1 MEGSE
6 WGRPPDGTWQVGRV
20 ELTPLLDHGMQKSL
34 GSEPK
39 GGTPQSDSHITDE
52 IGDC

>member
-34 GSEPK
+34 GSEPNELRGAHFK
-39 GGTPQSDSHITDE
+39 VTLILAVT
-52 IGDC
+52 